1 MRPQM
6 KITILASLLGLSVAL
21 NVAFGIGTLHKT
33 GTSEQGVPVADAPRG
48 QCLVDSLKLDTAQ
61 QERLS
66 EMRRKMDDK
75 RAAFW
80 QRAAAIK
87 AELAE
92 AICASKSDRTGIDP
106 LLSEYSK
113 NQAGMQ
119 RAVAEHLSNVNNM
132 LRPKQQEEFRM
143 LLRSKMFRGIG
154 RSPAKTPRQP

>member
-6 KITILASLLGLSVAL
+6 KITVLASLLGLSVAL
-21 NVAFGIGTLHKT
+21 NVAFVIGFL
-33 GTSEQGVPVADAPRG
+33 SEQSPAAADAPQG
-48 QCLVDSLKLDTAQ
+48 QCLIDSLKLDTAQ

-80 QRAAAIK
+80 HRAAAIK

-92 AICASKSDRTGIDP
+92 AICASKSDRKGIDP
-106 LLSEYSK
+106 LLSEYAK

-119 RAVAEHLSNVNNM
+119 RSVAEHLSDVNTM
-132 LRPKQQEEFRM
+132 LRPKQQNEFLI
-143 LLRSKMFRGIG
+143 LLRSKMFRGMG
-154 RSPAKTPRQP
+154 RSSAKAPRQP

>member
-21 NVAFGIGTLHKT
+21 NAAFGIGFLRD
-33 GTSEQGVPVADAPRG
+33 TSKQGSAVVDPPRG

-61 QERLS
+61 QERLL
-66 EMRRKMDDK
+66 EMRRKMDDI

-80 QRAAAIK
+80 QRSAAIK

-92 AICASKSDRTGIDP
+92 AICASGSKRTGIDP
-106 LLSEYSK
+106 LLKEYAK

-119 RAVAEHLSNVNNM
+119 RAVAKHLSDVNAM
-132 LRPKQQEEFRM
+132 LRPKQQEEFRI
-143 LLRSKMFRGIG
+143 LLRTKMFRGI
-154 RSPAKTPRQP
+154 RRPSAKAPMRP